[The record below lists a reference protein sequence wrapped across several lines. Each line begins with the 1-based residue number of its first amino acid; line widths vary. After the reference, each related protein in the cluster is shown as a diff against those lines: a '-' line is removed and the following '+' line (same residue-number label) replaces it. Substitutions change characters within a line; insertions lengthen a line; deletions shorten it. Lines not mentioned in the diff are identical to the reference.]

1 MLKWHDLVGYPV
13 PTPQSISQYWE
24 KWHSRFKWDQMVKS
38 NRPNPTHNS
47 PIIATCLPVKYLVN
61 TVTYEIN
68 LRVCFI
74 VTLTWD
80 QYNQICQTS
89 PARSPCTIPY
99 FCACWSY
106 LGSWSC
112 KGVMATVRS
121 DDTHSTKVSEVP
133 SPEGKGIRLL
143 LKMFLPLY
151 WSLLNQMHH
160 LWLWLRLQHSD
171 SFILS
176 FAPGTLGDCNRKRL
190 SKYWV
195 FRFSPSTSNSS
206 KLSYSSA
213 WFRH

>member
-1 MLKWHDLVGYPV
+1 MLKWHDLVSYPV
-13 PTPQSISQYWE
+13 PTPQSIPQYWE
-24 KWHSRFKWDQMVKS
+24 KWHSRPKWDQMVKS

-89 PARSPCTIPY
+89 PARLPCTIPY

-133 SPEGKGIRLL
+133 SPDGKGIRLL

-151 WSLLNQMHH
+151 WSLLNQMHVCGYD
-160 LWLWLRLQHSD
+160 LD
-171 SFILS
+171 
-176 FAPGTLGDCNRKRL
+176 
-190 SKYWV
+190 
-195 FRFSPSTSNSS
+195 
-206 KLSYSSA
+206 YSIRIVL
-213 WFRH
+213 F